1 MFAKTDSSLSPTW
14 LLPIQNFNY
23 ESVVCIKCSL
33 TDLTLGFKFVSQSFY
48 FLINLVN
55 PFLIL
60 SPTLDNFSR
69 IIQAII
75 CNRRTT
81 PTWALLLLRIW
92 HTSSRRNAVWR
103 IIRQTSNSLA
113 KEHNQTHFYYFTT
126 PLSPSVF
133 DELKNSVFPP
143 RWLAPVQATSP
154 TWSPPPLCKQAL
166 RQVKESNRSRQ
177 RHKLGT
183 RQNSFGL
190 IRRAYTEPQ
199 WKDARREA
207 VDKRYCI
214 QAIPLWAR
222 RKEKND
228 IWGIRLLRPKQ
239 ASKLLEG
246 YTQKPIIQPFVR
258 NRARVCISPCSIY

>member
-1 MFAKTDSSLSPTW
+1 MSRVCVTFW
-14 LLPIQNFNY
+14 CLL
-23 ESVVCIKCSL
+23 CK
-33 TDLTLGFKFVSQSFY
+33 
-48 FLINLVN
+48 
-55 PFLIL
+55 
-60 SPTLDNFSR
+60 TLDYMKLFKNQ
-69 IIQAII
+69 IQVYQNIKKLRPQVCQMRRRRTAHVGENLRAII

-92 HTSSRRNAVWR
+92 HTWSRRNAVWR

-113 KEHNQTHFYYFTT
+113 KEHNQTHFYDFTT
-126 PLSPSVF
+126 PLSPSLF

-143 RWLAPVQATSP
+143 WWLAPVPATSP

-190 IRRAYTEPQ
+190 IRRAYTVPQ
-199 WKDARREA
+199 WKDARKEA

-222 RKEKND
+222 EREKND
-228 IWGIRLLRPKQ
+228 IWGIRRVRPLKQ
-239 ASKLLEG
+239 AAERLYSTADYSAVCKKLC
-246 YTQKPIIQPFVR
+246 
-258 NRARVCISPCSIY
+258 ASSH